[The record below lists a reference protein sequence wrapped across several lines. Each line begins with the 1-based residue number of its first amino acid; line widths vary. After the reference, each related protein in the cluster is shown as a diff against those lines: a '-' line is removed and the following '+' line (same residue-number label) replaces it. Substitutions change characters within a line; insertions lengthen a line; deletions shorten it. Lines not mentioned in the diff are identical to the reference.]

1 MAKPKTPSLAR
12 RGFLKGAAVGAAAG
26 AAALVAPAAAEAQE
40 ATQRTTALPPT
51 AAQRAVENAT
61 PASVSVEDLQIVERP
76 GADYMVDVFKSLGF
90 EYLFATPG
98 SSFRGIHESVIN
110 HGGNVNPEF
119 ITFTHEEC
127 SAAAANGYAKI
138 EGKPALVCA
147 HGTVGIQH
155 AAMAIYNAYC
165 DQAPLY
171 VVAGNISDAAERRG
185 RVEWLHAAQD
195 VAATVRDYTK
205 WDDNPASLT
214 HFGESAVRAY
224 QIAMTA
230 PMMPVVLAAD
240 GVLQEG
246 EVPKDFNWR
255 IPKLP
260 KISAPAG
267 DSEAVAELAQMLV
280 AAENPVFVTS
290 RSARTPAGLKL
301 LVELAEVTG
310 AAVIDQQR
318 RMNFPSRHP
327 LNQTGRSRG
336 AISNA
341 DLIVGLEVYDFFG
354 VVHALGGQVEV
365 VPRSIIKPGTKLV
378 SISSSDLF
386 YKSNYQNF
394 QRYEDVD
401 LSIPADAEAT
411 MPALIEAVKRLLTDD
426 RKRAIQTRTDKL
438 AQTSHQALEQTR
450 TAASYAWDASPV
462 STARLSAEL
471 WAQIKNEDWSLV
483 SDPFWVSNWPLRL
496 WDFTKHYQFIGGA
509 GGEGVG
515 YLAPAALG
523 AAIANKK
530 HGRLSVSIQS
540 DGDLMMANGVLW
552 TAAHHRIPLLTVMHN
567 NRAYHQEIMQLQRV
581 ANQHNRGVDVDKCKI
596 GTEIANPNID
606 YTMLAKSMGV
616 QAEGPISDPK
626 DLSAAIRRGIDVV
639 KRGDPYL
646 IDVITQPR

>member
-1 MAKPKTPSLAR
+1 MSKSKKTSVAR
-12 RGFLKGAAVGAAAG
+12 RGFLKGAAAG
-26 AAALVAPAAAEAQE
+26 AAAMVASPGAKAQAPAQPARP
-40 ATQRTTALPPT
+40 TGLPPT
-51 AAQRAVENAT
+51 AAQRAAETT
-61 PASVSVEDLQIVERP
+61 PPSTEDIQIVERP
-76 GADYMVDVFKSLGF
+76 GSDYMVDVFKSLGI

-98 SSFRGIHESVIN
+98 SSFRGIHESIIN
-110 HGGNVNPEF
+110 YGGNKPEF
-119 ITFTHEEC
+119 ITCMHEEC
-127 SAAAANGYAKI
+127 SVAMANGYAKI
-138 EGKPALVCA
+138 EGKPVLVCA

-165 DQAPLY
+165 DQAP
-171 VVAGNISDAAERRG
+171 VFIVAGNIADAAERRG
-185 RVEWLHAAQD
+185 RVEWLHAVQD
-195 VAATVRDYTK
+195 VGATVREYTK

-224 QIAMTA
+224 QISMT
-230 PMMPVVLAAD
+230 PPTMPVLLAAD
-240 GVLQEG
+240 GVLQEA
-246 EVPKDFNWR
+246 PAPADFDWG

-260 KISAPAG
+260 KITSPSG
-267 DSEAVAELAQMLV
+267 DQAAVAELAQLLV
-280 AAENPVFVTS
+280 AAESPLIVAS

-301 LVELAEVTG
+301 LVELAETLQCG
-310 AAVIDQQR
+310 VIDQQR

-327 LNQTGRSRG
+327 LNQTQRTR
-336 AISNA
+336 AAVADA
-341 DLIVGLEVYDFFG
+341 DLILGLEVYDFYG
-354 VVHALGGQVEV
+354 VVHALGGQVRV
-365 VPRSIIKPGTKLV
+365 IPRRVTKPGVKLV

-394 QRYEDVD
+394 QRYQDVD

-411 MPALIEAVKRLLTDD
+411 LPALIEAVKRLLTDD
-426 RKRAIQTRTDKL
+426 RKRAFQARGAKL
-438 AQTSHQALEQTR
+438 AEASRQALEQAR

-483 SDPFWVSNWPLRL
+483 SDTFWVSNWPLRL
-496 WDFTKHYQFIGGA
+496 WDMNKHYHFIGGA

-523 AAIANKK
+523 AAVANKK
-530 HGRLSVSIQS
+530 YGRLSVSIQS

-581 ANQHNRGVDVDKCKI
+581 ANQHNRGVDIDKCKI
-596 GTEIANPNID
+596 GTAIENPNID
-606 YTMLAKSMGV
+606 YAKLAQSMGV
-616 QAEGPISDPK
+616 EAEGPIADPK
-626 DLSAAIRRGIDVV
+626 DLAAAIRRGIQVV

-646 IDVITQPR
+646 IDVVTQPR

>member
-1 MAKPKTPSLAR
+1 
-12 RGFLKGAAVGAAAG
+12 
-26 AAALVAPAAAEAQE
+26 
-40 ATQRTTALPPT
+40 
-51 AAQRAVENAT
+51 
-61 PASVSVEDLQIVERP
+61 
-76 GADYMVDVFKSLGF
+76 
-90 EYLFATPG
+90 
-98 SSFRGIHESVIN
+98 
-110 HGGNVNPEF
+110 
-119 ITFTHEEC
+119 
-127 SAAAANGYAKI
+127 
-138 EGKPALVCA
+138 
-147 HGTVGIQH
+147 
-155 AAMAIYNAYC
+155 MAIYNAYC
-165 DQAPLY
+165 DQAPVF

-214 HFGESAVRAY
+214 HFGESAVRGY

-246 EVPKDFNWR
+246 EAPKDFDWR

-260 KISAPAG
+260 RITAPSG
-267 DSEAVAELAQMLV
+267 DSAAVAELAQMLV
-280 AAENPVFVTS
+280 SAENPVIVTS

-301 LVELAEVTG
+301 LVELAETLG
-310 AAVIDQQR
+310 CGVIDQQR

-327 LNQTGRSRG
+327 LNQTARSR
-336 AISNA
+336 AMVTNA
-341 DLIVGLEVYDFFG
+341 DVILGMEVYDFFG

-365 VPRSIIKPGTKLV
+365 VPRSLIKPGTKLV

-426 RKRAIQTRTDKL
+426 RRRAIQARAAKL
-438 AQTSHQALEQTR
+438 AQASHQALEQTR

-462 STARLSAEL
+462 STARLTAEL
-471 WAQIKNEDWSLV
+471 WGQIKDEDWSLV

-540 DGDLMMANGVLW
+540 DGDLMMANGVMW

-581 ANQHNRGVDVDKCKI
+581 ANQHNRGVDIDKCKI
-596 GTEIANPNID
+596 GTAIEKPNID
-606 YTMLAKSMGV
+606 YAMMAKSMGV

-626 DLSAAIRRGIDVV
+626 DLERRDPA
-639 KRGDPYL
+639 GDRCGQGRRSL
-646 IDVITQPR
+646 SD